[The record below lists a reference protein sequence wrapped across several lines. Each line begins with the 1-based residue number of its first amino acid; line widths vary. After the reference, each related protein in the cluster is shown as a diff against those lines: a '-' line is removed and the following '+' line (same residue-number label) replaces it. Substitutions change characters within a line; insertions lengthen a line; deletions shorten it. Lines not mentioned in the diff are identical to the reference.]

1 MQHSTAFPANY
12 QCCSSRTLSLREC
25 ELCAVQ
31 CQAQGVR
38 AHAVG
43 MQCQCHLGEICV
55 HRAGG
60 LLPLQLLQ
68 HGECSVSALERQG
81 GLQGLLAFTAV
92 TTEQPQHDAA
102 GTVYVNNPTKLLN
115 DGSISDGLMKR

>member
-1 MQHSTAFPANY
+1 M
-12 QCCSSRTLSLREC
+12 
-25 ELCAVQ
+25 
-31 CQAQGVR
+31 
-38 AHAVG
+38 
-43 MQCQCHLGEICV
+43 
-55 HRAGG
+55 HRASG

-68 HGECSVSALERQG
+68 HSKCSVSALERQG

-92 TTEQPQHDAA
+92 TTEQPQHDAG